1 MMRNTT
7 FDNRLACLAIQ
18 CAASGA
24 LLVGGLTLDNWVFLG
39 FVCSAAGYF
48 GYKSYNLYKLLIQH
62 SRLQNRA
69 VTLLQKH
76 ASEAQQLTSED

>member
-7 FDNRLACLAIQ
+7 FSKQLTYLAIQ
-18 CAASGA
+18 CALSGA
-24 LLVGGLTLDNWVFLG
+24 CLVSGLTSGNWIFLG
-39 FVCSAAGYF
+39 FACSAAGYF
-48 GYKSYNLYKLLIQH
+48 GYRSYKLYKQLIQH

-76 ASEAQQLTSED
+76 ASEAQQLTSEE